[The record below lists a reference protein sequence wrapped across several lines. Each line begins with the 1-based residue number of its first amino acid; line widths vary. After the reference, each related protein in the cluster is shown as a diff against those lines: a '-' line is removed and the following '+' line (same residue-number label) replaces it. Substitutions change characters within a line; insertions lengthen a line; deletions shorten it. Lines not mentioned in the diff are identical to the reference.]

1 MLDNNKYDE
10 FTAKYLKIFIDKR
23 KSIDLPFLKLMR
35 KEVKDFINEN
45 IKYSI
50 EEYTI
55 PLTKIKKLVD
65 THWVDH
71 KVLNN
76 LDTLNANYKIS
87 WTFNKINH
95 NIYIKCTKDKFDSFK
110 NRLNILINCLNFVHT
125 KKQIKESRP
134 ISMYLILT
142 PLKKFTPLD
151 VASVAP
157 ENINSG
163 YTDFLTNEIVIWRE
177 EEFEKVIFHEMIH
190 YMDLDVRNMAFTDN
204 ELPHEID
211 GPKSYYEAFTDV
223 WGNFYYFIYLSIL
236 TGKSVNT
243 LFEIEYQFI
252 KNQANY
258 FNNLFNLKNWDYKKT
273 IKQET
278 PAFTY
283 FILKFLL
290 FNKII
295 ESKSLDILKNP
306 REVLIKIFKDGFNQE
321 TFIDFKSSRMTL
333 IQLF

>member
-1 MLDNNKYDE
+1 
-10 FTAKYLKIFIDKR
+10 
-23 KSIDLPFLKLMR
+23 
-35 KEVKDFINEN
+35 
-45 IKYSI
+45 
-50 EEYTI
+50 
-55 PLTKIKKLVD
+55 
-65 THWVDH
+65 
-71 KVLNN
+71 
-76 LDTLNANYKIS
+76 
-87 WTFNKINH
+87 
-95 NIYIKCTKDKFDSFK
+95 
-110 NRLNILINCLNFVHT
+110 
-125 KKQIKESRP
+125 
-134 ISMYLILT
+134 MYLILT

-151 VASVAP
+151 VESVAP

-278 PAFTY
+278 SAFTY

>member
-10 FTAKYLKIFIDKR
+10 FTAKYIKIFIDKR
-23 KSIDLPFLKLMR
+23 KPIDLPFLKLMR
-35 KEVKDFINEN
+35 KEVKDFINES

-65 THWVDH
+65 TYWVDH
-71 KVLNN
+71 EVLNN

-87 WTFNKINH
+87 WAFNKINH
-95 NIYIKCTKDKFDSFK
+95 NIYIKCTKDKFNSFK
-110 NRLNILINCLNFVHT
+110 NRLNILINCLNFLHT

-134 ISMYLILT
+134 INMYLILT

-151 VASVAP
+151 VKSVAP
-157 ENINSG
+157 KNINSG

-190 YMDLDVRNMAFTDN
+190 YMDLDVRNMAFIDN

-236 TGKSVNT
+236 TGKSVNS

-258 FNNLFNLKNWDYKKT
+258 FNNLFNLKNWNYKKT

-295 ESKSLDILKNP
+295 ESKNLDILKNP
-306 REVLIKIFKDGFNQE
+306 REILIQIFKDGFNQE
-321 TFIDFKSSRMTL
+321 KFIDFKSSRMTL

>member
-1 MLDNNKYDE
+1 MLDNNKYDD

-23 KSIDLPFLKLMR
+23 KSIDLPFLKSMR

-71 KVLNN
+71 EVLNN

-87 WTFNKINH
+87 WTFNKIH
-95 NIYIKCTKDKFDSFK
+95 HTIYIKCTKDKFDSFK
-110 NRLNILINCLNFVHT
+110 NRLNILINCLNFLHT

-134 ISMYLILT
+134 INMYLILT

-151 VASVAP
+151 VESVAP

-163 YTDFLTNEIVIWRE
+163 YTDFATNEIVIWRE

-190 YMDLDVRNMAFTDN
+190 YMDLDVRNMAFNDN

-236 TGKSVNT
+236 TGKSVNS

-258 FNNLFNLKNWDYKKT
+258 FNNLFNLKNWNYKKT

-295 ESKSLDILKNP
+295 ESKNLDILKNP
-306 REVLIKIFKDGFNQE
+306 REVLIQIFKDGFNE
-321 TFIDFKSSRMTL
+321 EKFIDFKSSRMTL